1 VWDKNKKVTERQPF
15 STPFQATILVVRWQV
30 AWKYKENSSLYV
42 RSDEFD
48 GFGSTQFRLHRFE
61 TKNGKTE
68 HDILPATTY
77 SDLKKKHGSVD
88 TMTGE
93 TTYPFEL
100 HAVLYASVGGTIY
113 RIDMKGSS
121 RSNWFDFFEMYR
133 IETSGLHL
141 AQRDL
146 LLEAQEQKMKTG
158 ETYYAIKF
166 SIVGPATLPFPDAV
180 QKIKELKQFFGEFLE
195 MDGKEEMHEE
205 PSIAPQIAE
214 TVQNTISALSVDPS
228 ASQVAKMDYLSQIAG
243 CKTVDEALGIV
254 ELIKMDSSLTAT
266 KAQVLL
272 SNIDKK
278 IEMLSIE
285 SPF

>member
-1 VWDKNKKVTERQPF
+1 
-15 STPFQATILVVRWQV
+15 
-30 AWKYKENSSLYV
+30 
-42 RSDEFD
+42 
-48 GFGSTQFRLHRFE
+48 
-61 TKNGKTE
+61 
-68 HDILPATTY
+68 
-77 SDLKKKHGSVD
+77 
-88 TMTGE
+88 
-93 TTYPFEL
+93 
-100 HAVLYASVGGTIY
+100 
-113 RIDMKGSS
+113 
-121 RSNWFDFFEMYR
+121 
-133 IETSGLHL
+133 
-141 AQRDL
+141 L